1 MSLKSIRTCNR
12 LTNKQTDINQMTL
25 LNLNIPKDEQHFLRE
40 VSRKVK
46 MVGGVDGGR
55 GGVPRGAD
63 DTLLL
68 KQSFVSM
75 S

>member
-1 MSLKSIRTCNR
+1 
-12 LTNKQTDINQMTL
+12 MTL

-46 MVGGVDGGR
+46 TVGGVDGGR